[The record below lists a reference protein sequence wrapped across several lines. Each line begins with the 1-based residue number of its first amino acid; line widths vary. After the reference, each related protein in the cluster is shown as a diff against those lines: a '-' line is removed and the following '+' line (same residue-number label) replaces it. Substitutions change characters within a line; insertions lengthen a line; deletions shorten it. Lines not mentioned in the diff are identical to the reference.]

1 LALDPA
7 EHMLSEAEL
16 VAEMLTQA
24 ALSQELNI
32 PPYKRTFDLLVSL
45 PLVACFLFSL
55 FWVVILNPFFN
66 KGRIFFVQERIG
78 QNGKVFKIR
87 KFRTMVGGLSDARFQ
102 NEEKNRITGFGE
114 FLRRTRIDELPQ
126 IWNVFVGDMS
136 LIGPR
141 PERPKFVVEYM
152 ERIPNYARRLAV
164 RPGISG
170 LAQLRHG
177 YTSDVAG
184 TGRKLRWDLEYIN
197 RMSFRLDMV
206 ILGETARIVFGRMF
220 FIEVK
225 TKL

>member
-1 LALDPA
+1 MQSKVD
-7 EHMLSEAEL
+7 L
-16 VAEMLTQA
+16 VAEMLSEKDIVGLEKSPA
-24 ALSQELNI
+24 
-32 PPYKRTFDLLVSL
+32 YKRTFDLIISL
-45 PLVACFLFSL
+45 PLVFCFLFSL
-55 FWVVILNPFFN
+55 FWVILLNPFLN
-66 KGRIFFVQERIG
+66 KGGIFFAQERVG
-78 QNGKVFKIR
+78 RGGKVFKIR
-87 KFRTMVGGLSDARFQ
+87 KFRTMVGGSDNTKFQ
-102 NEEKNRITGFGE
+102 NEETTRITAFGD

-141 PERPKFVVEYM
+141 PERPKFVIEYM
-152 ERIPNYARRLAV
+152 ERIPNYAKRLAV

-197 RMSFRLDMV
+197 RMSFGLDMI

-220 FIEVK
+220 FIDVK

>member
-1 LALDPA
+1 MALDPA